1 MLCVAMANY
10 AIPQEN
16 GRSAAFDGIAFKE
29 TGTRDTFLVQAD
41 GHEGIFLAEL
51 DLDWLRAYRASEV
64 WGNAYRKPRRYG
76 ILTSPTVDP
85 PFVRPDARR

>member
-1 MLCVAMANY
+1 
-10 AIPQEN
+10 
-16 GRSAAFDGIAFKE
+16 
-29 TGTRDTFLVQAD
+29 
-41 GHEGIFLAEL
+41 L